1 MSRELTNVQ
10 KIRALPWGIAHAA
23 SNSVYCQLTFFG
35 SAFVL
40 FLSEIGLSKTQMGS
54 LLSLMPFS
62 ALMALFIAPVIARFG
77 YKRTF
82 LTFWGIRKAA
92 TVFLL
97 ATPWLLSRFGP
108 QAVLTSIV
116 GIVATFAICRAIA
129 MTAMYPWQQ
138 EYIPNRVRGKYTAIQ
153 SLFSSMASFLTVTAA
168 GYFIGESPGLN
179 KFITLFAIGV
189 FFGVISVWSASYIP
203 GGAPIQQSVARRTR
217 PWNIFAT
224 IRDRSFLLYLVGIS
238 LISLGT
244 GPLSSFLPLFMQEQ
258 VGLSA
263 GNVVFLTTGSLMG
276 GILSSYL
283 WGWMADRYGSKPVML
298 SSVYL
303 IAALPI
309 CWLLMP
315 RQATWSFTIALGI
328 AFLQGFINMGWSI
341 GSGRLLFVSLVPPK
355 KRTEYMALY
364 YAWTGIVGGLGQL
377 LGGRVLDYASEIEG
391 QFLNLS
397 LDAYSIL
404 FVAGLALPLIA
415 AMLFRRVRADST
427 VTTAEFA
434 GMFLR
439 GNPFGAVRSLIGFHR
454 AKDERATISMT
465 EQLGQTHSPL
475 TVDELLEALADP
487 RFYVR
492 FEAIVSIARMPP
504 DNRSIQAVIE
514 ILKGNEPA
522 LSVIAA
528 WALGRIGDRRA
539 IEPLREGLDARYRSI
554 QAHCVRSLG
563 TLGDQGAVP
572 ILLERLENEIRADN
586 GDAGLQTAYGAALG
600 QLRAEKATSTLLG
613 MLHDSQ
619 DPAVQM
625 ELALAL
631 ARIVGEEQRFIQL
644 LRQTDTEIGTAT
656 SQAVFA
662 LKKKLDDHQS
672 KFGDLLELID
682 ECADTL
688 ARQDLEH
695 GIPLIR
701 QVVLQLPMEGMSEAR
716 RSILEDCAERMA
728 EFGIART
735 EYVILALH
743 TANTAFERAQTG
755 TFVRAFSPENLDS

>member
-10 KIRALPWGIAHAA
+10 KIRALPWGIVHSA

-54 LLSLMPFS
+54 LLSLLPFS
-62 ALMALFIAPVIARFG
+62 ALIAPLIAPISARFG
-77 YKRTF
+77 HKRTF
-82 LTFWGIRKAA
+82 LIFWGIRKAS

-97 ATPWLLSRFGP
+97 ATPWLLFNYGP
-108 QAVLTSIV
+108 QVVLPYIV
-116 GIVATFAICRAIA
+116 GIVATFAICRAVS
-129 MTAMYPWQQ
+129 MTAMFPWQQ
-138 EYIPNRVRGKYTAIQ
+138 EHVPNRVRGKYTALK
-153 SLFSSMASFLTVTAA
+153 SLFANMASFLTVTAA
-168 GYFIGESPGLN
+168 GYYIGESPDLN
-179 KFITLFAIGV
+179 IFMTLFAIGV
-189 FFGVISVWSASYIP
+189 FFGAISVWSAAYIP
-203 GGAPIQQSVARRTR
+203 GGAPVQHSVARMAR

-224 IRDRSFLLYLVGIS
+224 IRDRSFLLYLIGIS
-238 LISLGT
+238 LISLAT
-244 GPLSSFLPLFMQEQ
+244 GPLGSFLPLFMQEQ

-263 GNVVFLTTGSLMG
+263 GNVVFLTTGSLLG
-276 GILSSYL
+276 GMLSSYL
-283 WGWMADRYGSKPVML
+283 WGWTADRYGSKPVML
-298 SSVYL
+298 TSVYL
-303 IAALPI
+303 RAILPI
-309 CWLLMP
+309 GWLLMP
-315 RQATWSFTIALGI
+315 RQTPWSFYIALGI
-328 AFLQGFINMGWSI
+328 AFLQGFFNMGWGI

-364 YAWTGIVGGLGQL
+364 YAWIGIVGGLGQL

-391 QFLNLS
+391 QFLNLPI
-397 LDAYSIL
+397 DAYTIL
-404 FVAGLALPLIA
+404 FIAGLVLPLIA
-415 AMLFRRVRADST
+415 ALLFRRVRADST

-439 GNPFGAVRSLIGFHR
+439 GNPFGAVWSLIGFHR
-454 AKDERATISMT
+454 ARDERATISMT
-465 EQLGQTHSPL
+465 EQLGQTQSPL

-492 FEAIVSIARMPP
+492 FEAIVSIARMPA
-504 DNRSIQAVIE
+504 DDRSIQALIE

-528 WALGRIGDRRA
+528 WALGRIGDHQA
-539 IEPLREGLDARYRSI
+539 IEPLRAGLDARYRSI

-572 ILLERLENEIRADN
+572 ILLERLENERRVDN
-586 GDAGLQTAYGAALG
+586 GDVGLQTAYGAALG
-600 QLRAEKATSTLLG
+600 QLRAEKATGILLG

-619 DPAVQM
+619 DSTVQM

-631 ARIVGEEQRFIQL
+631 ARIVGDEQHFIQL

-656 SQAVFA
+656 SQAAFA
-662 LKKKLDDHQS
+662 LKKKLDDYQS
-672 KFGDLLELID
+672 KSGDLLELID
-682 ECADTL
+682 ACADTL

-701 QVVLQLPMEGMSEAR
+701 QVVLQLPTEGMSEAC
-716 RSILEDCAERMA
+716 RSILEDCAEGMA
-728 EFGIART
+728 EFGTTRT

-743 TANTAFERAQTG
+743 TASTALERAQTG
-755 TFVRAFSPENLDS
+755 AFVRAFSPESSHS